1 MPRQT
6 MACSLP
12 VLCCGKVKLMRQL
25 RHVPHVLER
34 QFERLTKPSAGTR
47 FSHAVTE
54 GSATRPGRLC
64 RPPCW
69 RDPMFAFLESVS

>member
-12 VLCCGKVKLMRQL
+12 VLCCGTVKLMRQL

-47 FSHAVTE
+47 LAM
-54 GSATRPGRLC
+54 RPQKAARQDQKGCVGRPDGETLC
-64 RPPCW
+64 
-69 RDPMFAFLESVS
+69 LLL